1 MFEVEKI
8 REEFP
13 ILKSQVGKYPLIYLD
28 NGATSEKPQCVID
41 RIQKYYEEENANIH
55 RGVHHLSQISTD
67 NYEKARKI
75 IQSYLNARFDHEIIF
90 TKGTTDGINLVASSF
105 GKLLKEGDE
114 VLITEMEHH
123 SNIVPWH
130 MLVEE
135 KGIVVKYIPLKQNGE
150 LDLSTLDEL
159 LTDRT
164 KLLSITHISNSLGTI
179 NPIKEVIEKAHQ
191 NGTKVLIDAAQS
203 LQHTKV
209 DVQELDCDLLVF
221 SGHKVFGPTG
231 VGILYG
237 KEELLNELPPYQ
249 GGGDMIKTVSM
260 ERTTYNDL
268 PHKFEAGT
276 PNIVGGIALGTA
288 LEWLSGFDMEQ
299 VEAYE
304 HELLLYATKRIK
316 EIEGV
321 KIYGE
326 AEHKSAVL
334 SFLVENIHP
343 YDIGTLLNQQGV
355 AVRTGHHCTQPIM
368 DFYSIPGT
376 IRASFS
382 FYNTKEEIDQFIT
395 ALQKAVNMLG
405 A

>member
-1 MFEVEKI
+1 MIFEVEKI

-179 NPIKEVIEKAHQ
+179 NPIKEVI
-191 NGTKVLIDAAQS
+191 
-203 LQHTKV
+203 
-209 DVQELDCDLLVF
+209 
-221 SGHKVFGPTG
+221 
-231 VGILYG
+231 
-237 KEELLNELPPYQ
+237 
-249 GGGDMIKTVSM
+249 
-260 ERTTYNDL
+260 
-268 PHKFEAGT
+268 
-276 PNIVGGIALGTA
+276 
-288 LEWLSGFDMEQ
+288 
-299 VEAYE
+299 
-304 HELLLYATKRIK
+304 
-316 EIEGV
+316 
-321 KIYGE
+321 
-326 AEHKSAVL
+326 
-334 SFLVENIHP
+334 
-343 YDIGTLLNQQGV
+343 
-355 AVRTGHHCTQPIM
+355 
-368 DFYSIPGT
+368 
-376 IRASFS
+376 
-382 FYNTKEEIDQFIT
+382 
-395 ALQKAVNMLG
+395 
-405 A
+405 